1 MGLFTPLERR
11 MEGDEDGCSEKAT
24 DRKAGA
30 EIMRQKK
37 KEEEEVK
44 NQRRTER

>member
-1 MGLFTPLERR
+1 

-37 KEEEEVK
+37 EDEANEEVK

>member
-30 EIMRQKK
+30 EIMRQK
-37 KEEEEVK
+37 EEEEVK

>member
-37 KEEEEVK
+37 EDEEVK